1 MVLSKGFVLIAIID
15 DWCDDDC
22 SCLLNFDKN
31 GIPRPQY
38 KPTET
43 HENSRGKMATF
54 FNPKNLTSVESVKV
68 SAGGFRPQ
76 NVVFMSGETLL
87 HYLIKCLKNLIPSN
101 SWWRFGWLLSSSL
114 LTQSRNPTRHCSET
128 KMAKRSRSLHPQ
140 QGLFTTYL
148 SATEFHD

>member
-54 FNPKNLTSVESVKV
+54 LTLKILH
-68 SAGGFRPQ
+68 
-76 NVVFMSGETLL
+76 LL
-87 HYLIKCLKNLIPSN
+87 KALRLAREDLDLKTWYSCLERL
-101 SWWRFGWLLSSSL
+101 
-114 LTQSRNPTRHCSET
+114 
-128 KMAKRSRSLHPQ
+128 
-140 QGLFTTYL
+140 Y
-148 SATEFHD
+148 